1 MSAKHLACSLF
12 HCLMQPASCA
22 TWLLA
27 LSSKAMSRKIRKR
40 ITAKPKAKA
49 RVFAALGDKT
59 RLALVARLCSG
70 EPASISQLSGDSKLS
85 RQAITK
91 HLGVLERAGIVSSD
105 YYGRERLFRFEP
117 EPLQELQ
124 QYLASVSKQ
133 WEQTAAK
140 LKSHVEK

>member
-1 MSAKHLACSLF
+1 MSH
-12 HCLMQPASCA
+12 
-22 TWLLA
+22 
-27 LSSKAMSRKIRKR
+27 KIRKR

-70 EPASISQLSGDSKLS
+70 EPASISQLADDSKLT

-91 HLGVLERAGIVSSD
+91 HLGVLERAGIVRSAQS
-105 YYGRERLFRFEP
+105 GRERLFRFDP
-117 EPLQELQ
+117 EPLNELQ

-133 WEQTAAK
+133 WDQTLVR
-140 LKSHVEK
+140 LKSHVER

>member
-1 MSAKHLACSLF
+1 
-12 HCLMQPASCA
+12 
-22 TWLLA
+22 
-27 LSSKAMSRKIRKR
+27 MSRKDRKR

-70 EPASISQLSGDSKLS
+70 EAASISPLADDSKLT

-91 HLGVLERAGIVSSD
+91 HLGVLERAGIVSSTQS
-105 YYGRERLFRFEP
+105 GRERLFSFED
-117 EPLQELQ
+117 EPIKELQ

-133 WEQTAAK
+133 WEQTTARR
-140 LKSHVEK
+140 KSHTEK

>member
-1 MSAKHLACSLF
+1 MSH
-12 HCLMQPASCA
+12 
-22 TWLLA
+22 
-27 LSSKAMSRKIRKR
+27 KIRKR

-70 EPASISQLSGDSKLS
+70 QPASISQLADDSKIT

-91 HLGVLERAGIVSSD
+91 HLGVLERAGIVRSSQA
-105 YYGRERLFRFEP
+105 GRERHFRFEP
-117 EPLQELQ
+117 EPLEELQ

-133 WEQTAAK
+133 WDQTLAR
-140 LKSHVEK
+140 LKSNVEK

>member
-1 MSAKHLACSLF
+1 
-12 HCLMQPASCA
+12 
-22 TWLLA
+22 
-27 LSSKAMSRKIRKR
+27 MSRKIRKR

-70 EPASISQLSGDSKLS
+70 EPASISKLADDSKLT

-91 HLGVLERAGIVSSD
+91 HLGVLERAGIVRSAQA
-105 YYGRERLFRFEP
+105 GRERVFRFEP
-117 EPLQELQ
+117 EPLEDLH

-133 WEQTAAK
+133 WDQTVAR
-140 LKSHVEK
+140 LKSNV

>member
-1 MSAKHLACSLF
+1 
-12 HCLMQPASCA
+12 
-22 TWLLA
+22 
-27 LSSKAMSRKIRKR
+27 MSRKNRKR

-70 EPASISQLSGDSKLS
+70 EAASISQLADDSKLT

-91 HLGVLERAGIVSSD
+91 HLGVLERAGIVSSAQS
-105 YYGRERLFRFEP
+105 GRERLFSFEP
-117 EPLQELQ
+117 DPLEELQ

-133 WEQTAAK
+133 WEQTSGCR
-140 LKSHVEK
+140 KSHAEK

>member
-1 MSAKHLACSLF
+1 
-12 HCLMQPASCA
+12 
-22 TWLLA
+22 
-27 LSSKAMSRKIRKR
+27 MSRKIRKR

-70 EPASISQLSGDSKLS
+70 EPASISQLADHFKFT

-91 HLGVLERAGIVSSD
+91 HLGVLERAGIVGSSQT
-105 YYGRERLFRFEP
+105 GRERHFRFEP
-117 EPLQELQ
+117 EPLEELQ

-133 WEQTAAK
+133 WDQTQARH
-140 LKSHVEK
+140 KSHVEK